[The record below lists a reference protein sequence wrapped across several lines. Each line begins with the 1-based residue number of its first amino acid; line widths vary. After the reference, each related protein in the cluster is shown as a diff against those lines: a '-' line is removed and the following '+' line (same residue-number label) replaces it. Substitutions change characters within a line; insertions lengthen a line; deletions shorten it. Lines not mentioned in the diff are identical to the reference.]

1 MTAPTAA
8 ALTAGAA
15 APPRTALAWGL
26 VHRADVAAD
35 GRITG
40 SIARPTRHGSPAHAE
55 RHYAIQSVE
64 IARAEDQA
72 AGRDPSVWL
81 LAWHDGDR
89 WHTTDNIPGDTR

>member
-1 MTAPTAA
+1 MTAPTTAA
-8 ALTAGAA
+8 PTTGAA
-15 APPRTALAWGL
+15 APRTAYAWGL

-72 AGRDPSVWL
+72 AGRDPAVWL